1 VCSLSI
7 IFLALDASRLC
18 ARVPSLAFCGEL
30 FRLSPHPNAV
40 LLTILRYGS
49 CPGRGEQS
57 RNFILAT
64 GSTKGK
70 VTAVAKAIEL
80 KILIGSENT
89 VRAVCVALAGA
100 PELLLFLSAC
110 KAQVLDC

>member
-1 VCSLSI
+1 M
-7 IFLALDASRLC
+7 
-18 ARVPSLAFCGEL
+18 
-30 FRLSPHPNAV
+30 
-40 LLTILRYGS
+40 GS

-70 VTAVAKAIEL
+70 VTVVAKAIKL
-80 KILIGSENT
+80 KIAIGSENT
-89 VRAVCVALAGA
+89 GRAVSVSLAGA